1 MFQEIDKEQDGI
13 IYVRDVIFYLKS
25 MNDDLENKKVV
36 YHFILKGGLP
46 ICFRLISTSQTMSL
60 RRMRLSISSN
70 SRYSKDGS

>member
-36 YHFILKGGLP
+36 YHFILKRGLL

-70 SRYSKDGS
+70 SRYSKVGS